1 MSVCRYALDLCK
13 RDPDDHV
20 RDRARFLDD
29 IILSG
34 PLTLRAGAVEKYRV
48 IIANRFTTLI
58 DTAGVEERELKSDT

>member
-1 MSVCRYALDLCK
+1 MSVCRYALDLSK

-20 RDRARFLDD
+20 RDRARFFAN

-34 PLTLRAGAVEKYRV
+34 PLTLRAGAVEKYRE

-58 DTAGVEERELKSDT
+58 DSAGIEERELKADT